1 MVKQTVSVGV
11 SIWTRILRFVDKL
24 DLTIGITSILL
35 LVYISHFPKS
45 NNSDEIKWLSVIH
58 GWIIDL
64 TCQ

>member
-35 LVYISHFPKS
+35 LYTLVTFLNLIIVMRLSGYLLSM
-45 NNSDEIKWLSVIH
+45 DE
-58 GWIIDL
+58 
-64 TCQ
+64 